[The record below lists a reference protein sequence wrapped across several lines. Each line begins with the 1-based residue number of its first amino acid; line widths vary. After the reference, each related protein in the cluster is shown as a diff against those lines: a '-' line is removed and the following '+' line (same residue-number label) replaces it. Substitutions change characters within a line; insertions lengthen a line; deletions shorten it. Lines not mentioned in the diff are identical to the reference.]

1 MMMEVTRN
9 DLLKLSPQYNR
20 EWLENDVRTLA
31 AWAEKFGITTKLRMA
46 HFLAQCAHESAGF
59 TAITENLNYSA
70 NRLMQVFPK
79 YFTPALA
86 TQYARN
92 PEMMASR
99 VYANR
104 MGNGKESTGDGW
116 RYRGRGYIQITGRAN
131 YQAYQNSGLCVG
143 NLMEHPEWLTKSP
156 GRMKSAMW
164 YFMKSGCNEL
174 ADKDNLEA
182 ITRRIN
188 GGLNGLSNRA
198 YYLRKIKRIFFI

>member
-79 YFTPALA
+79 YFTPA
-86 TQYARN
+86 
-92 PEMMASR
+92 
-99 VYANR
+99 
-104 MGNGKESTGDGW
+104 TG
-116 RYRGRGYIQITGRAN
+116 YTVCP
-131 YQAYQNSGLCVG
+131 QAGDDCKPCVCQPHG
-143 NLMEHPEWLTKSP
+143 Q
-156 GRMKSAMW
+156 R
-164 YFMKSGCNEL
+164 
-174 ADKDNLEA
+174 
-182 ITRRIN
+182 
-188 GGLNGLSNRA
+188 
-198 YYLRKIKRIFFI
+198 